1 MSPAFKTIV
10 LGIGMIFIVVG
21 VTNCSNKKVG
31 DRQGRVRMGE
41 QTIEDVL
48 EKRTAELM
56 SVPGVVGTAQ
66 GLCNDKPCIRVF
78 VIKKTPEIDRDI
90 PDMLEGFKVVVEESG
105 EIRALPEDR

>member
-31 DRQGRVRMGE
+31 GRQGRVRMGE

-66 GLCNDKPCIRVF
+66 GLCNDEPCIRVF

-105 EIRALPEDR
+105 EIRALPEDQ